1 MNWKPSKKLLAIAL
15 IALTASACS
24 INRKAVQLSDV
35 RSNTSEVSSDTLRY
49 HVVVTILDTV
59 KEVTT
64 ITVRENEQ
72 GDTLRMFTVTDRI
85 RASTRDRYHDVQ
97 EKVLVRT
104 DTVYVEKQSE
114 SASTVVTGSTTEV
127 LPDGAIR
134 PRGVILK
141 WICFILVAIIVLI
154 ITIKIFIK

>member
-1 MNWKPSKKLLAIAL
+1 M
-15 IALTASACS
+15 
-24 INRKAVQLSDV
+24 QLSDV

>member
-1 MNWKPSKKLLAIAL
+1 M
-15 IALTASACS
+15 
-24 INRKAVQLSDV
+24 QLSDV
-35 RSNTSEVSSDTLRY
+35 RSNTSEVSSDTLRD
-49 HVVVTILDTV
+49 HVVVTILDTI

-64 ITVRENEQ
+64 ITVRENEV
-72 GDTLRMFTVTDRI
+72 GDTLRVTTVTDRT

-114 SASTVVTGSTTEV
+114 TASTVVAGSTTEV